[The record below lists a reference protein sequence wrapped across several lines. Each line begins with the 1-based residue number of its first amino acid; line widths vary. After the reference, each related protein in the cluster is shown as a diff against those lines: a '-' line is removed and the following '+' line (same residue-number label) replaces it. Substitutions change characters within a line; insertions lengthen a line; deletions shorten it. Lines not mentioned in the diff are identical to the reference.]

1 MRAFRSK
8 EPFSSSL
15 RSDEK
20 LRDIRDVTDLPLNF
34 DFSEEQELF
43 RRTVRE
49 FAKREI
55 APKIRDFERKGE
67 FPWGIYRKMG
77 SAGLLGLR
85 FPKEFGG
92 QESDAVTMAIL
103 VEEVARAG
111 WQIPLSD
118 IMGEILSLHGPT
130 QLKKEWLPAMAKGE
144 RMLGVANTEP
154 STGSDAAAIT
164 TRATRKGDNYVLNGE
179 KQFITGV
186 NECGAYCL
194 LAKTD
199 AEKGSK
205 GVSMFFVEMN
215 RPGIERYELDALGWK
230 LFSFGGIVLKDVT
243 IPASNLIG
251 EENRGFHYV
260 METFDLMR
268 SLIAV
273 WCIGLTESSIDE
285 GIEYAKQRT
294 AFGRPIAKYESV
306 QSRIVEGYTELEAAR
321 LLCYRT
327 LWLKDKGHKIT
338 KDSAMI
344 KWYVPQLC
352 FGIVNNCLQN
362 RGAIGYTTECMDEYR
377 LREIRGAMIGDGT
390 TDINKIVVARELL
403 GREFLPY
410 R

>member
-1 MRAFRSK
+1 M
-8 EPFSSSL
+8 
-15 RSDEK
+15 
-20 LRDIRDVTDLPLNF
+20 NF
-34 DFSEEQELF
+34 EFSEEQELF

-49 FAKREI
+49 FAKKEI
-55 APKIRDFERKGE
+55 APKIRECERRRK
-67 FPWGIYRKMG
+67 FPWDLYKKMG
-77 SAGLLGLR
+77 SAGLLGVR

-92 QESDAVTMAIL
+92 QESDAVTMGIL
-103 VEEVARAG
+103 VEEEARAG

-118 IMGEILSLHGPT
+118 IMGEILALHGPEP
-130 QLKKEWLPAMAKGE
+130 LKEQWLPAMVKGE

-164 TRATRKGDNYVLNGE
+164 TRATRKGDSYVLTGE
-179 KQFITGV
+179 KQCITGI

-199 AEKGSK
+199 ATKSSR
-205 GVSMFFVEMN
+205 GVSMFFVEMD
-215 RPGIERYELDALGWK
+215 RPGVEKYEFDALGWK
-230 LFSFGGIVLKDVT
+230 LFSFGGIVLKDVI

-251 EENRGFHYV
+251 EENKGFHYV

-268 SLIAV
+268 ALIAV
-273 WCIGLTESSIDE
+273 WCVGQAESSLEENID
-285 GIEYAKQRT
+285 YTKQRT
-294 AFGRPIAKYESV
+294 AFGRPIAKFESV
-306 QSRIVEGYTELEAAR
+306 QSRIVEAYTELEAAR

-327 LWLKDKGHKIT
+327 LWLKDKGHTIT

-352 FGIVNNCLQN
+352 FGIVNNLLQN
-362 RGAIGYTTECMDEYR
+362 RGAIGYTTECMDEFR

>member
-1 MRAFRSK
+1 
-8 EPFSSSL
+8 
-15 RSDEK
+15 
-20 LRDIRDVTDLPLNF
+20 LNF

-55 APKIRDFERKGE
+55 APKIRNYERKGE
-67 FPWGIYRKMG
+67 FPWDLYRKMG

-92 QESDAVTMAIL
+92 QESDAVTMGIL

-130 QLKKEWLPAMAKGE
+130 PLKKEWLPAMAKGE

-154 STGSDAAAIT
+154 SAGSDAAAIT

-205 GVSMFFVEMN
+205 GVSMLFVEMN
-215 RPGIERYELDALGWK
+215 RPGIEKYDFDALGWK

-306 QSRIVEGYTELEAAR
+306 QSRIVEGYTKLEAAR

-327 LWLKDKGHKIT
+327 LWLKDKGNKIT

-352 FGIVNNCLQN
+352 FGIVNDCLQN

-410 R
+410 K

>member
-1 MRAFRSK
+1 M
-8 EPFSSSL
+8 
-15 RSDEK
+15 
-20 LRDIRDVTDLPLNF
+20 TLNF
-34 DFSEEQELF
+34 EFSGEQELF
-43 RRTVRE
+43 RRTVRG
-49 FAKREI
+49 FAKKEI
-55 APKIRDFERKGE
+55 APKIRECERRRE
-67 FPWGIYRKMG
+67 FPWDLYKKMG
-77 SAGLLGLR
+77 NAGLLGVR

-92 QESDAVTMAIL
+92 QESDAVTMGIL
-103 VEEVARAG
+103 VEEEARAG

-118 IMGEILSLHGPT
+118 IMGEILALHGPKP
-130 QLKKEWLPAMAKGE
+130 LKEQWLPAMVKGE

-164 TRATRKGDNYVLNGE
+164 TRATRKGDSYVLTGE
-179 KQFITGV
+179 KQCITGID
-186 NECGAYCL
+186 ECGAYCL

-199 AEKGSK
+199 ANKGSR
-205 GVSMFFVEMN
+205 GVSMFFVEMD
-215 RPGIERYELDALGWK
+215 RPGVEKYEFDALGWK
-230 LFSFGGIVLKDVT
+230 LFSFGGIVLKDVI

-251 EENRGFHYV
+251 EENKGFHYV

-268 SLIAV
+268 ALIAV
-273 WCIGLTESSIDE
+273 WCVGQAESSLEENID
-285 GIEYAKQRT
+285 YTKQRT
-294 AFGRPIAKYESV
+294 AFGRPIAKFESV
-306 QSRIVEGYTELEAAR
+306 QSRIVEAYTELEAAR

-327 LWLKDKGHKIT
+327 LWLKDKGHTIT

-352 FGIVNNCLQN
+352 FGIVNNLLQN
-362 RGAIGYTTECMDEYR
+362 RGAIGYTTECMDEFR

>member
-1 MRAFRSK
+1 MRN
-8 EPFSSSL
+8 
-15 RSDEK
+15 K
-20 LRDIRDVTDLPLNF
+20 LSYGVTELPLNF
-34 DFSEEQELF
+34 EFSEEQELF

-49 FAKREI
+49 FAKKEI
-55 APKIRDFERKGE
+55 APKIRECERKGE
-67 FPWGIYRKMG
+67 FPWELYKKMG
-77 SAGLLGLR
+77 NAGLLGLR

-92 QESDAVTMAIL
+92 QESDAVTMGVL

-118 IMGEILSLHGPT
+118 IMGEILALHGPT
-130 QLKKEWLPAMAKGE
+130 ALKKEWLPAMVKGE
-144 RMLGVANTEP
+144 RMLGIDNTEP
-154 STGSDAAAIT
+154 STGSDAGSIT
-164 TRATRKGDNYVLNGE
+164 TRATRRGKSYVLSGE
-179 KQFITGV
+179 KQYITGV

-199 AEKGSK
+199 PEKGSR

-215 RPGIERYELDALGWK
+215 RAGVERYEFDALGWK
-230 LFSFGGIVLKDVT
+230 LFSFGGIVLKDVE

-251 EENRGFHYV
+251 EENKGFHYV

-268 SLIAV
+268 ALIAV
-273 WCIGLTESSIDE
+273 WCIGLTESSLEESID
-285 GIEYAKQRT
+285 YAKQRT
-294 AFGRPIAKYESV
+294 AFGRPIAKFEAV

-327 LWLKDKGHKIT
+327 LWLKDRGQKIT

>member
-1 MRAFRSK
+1 
-8 EPFSSSL
+8 
-15 RSDEK
+15 
-20 LRDIRDVTDLPLNF
+20 LNF

-49 FAKREI
+49 FAKKEI
-55 APKIRDFERKGE
+55 APKISDYERKRE
-67 FPWGIYRKMG
+67 FPWELYKKMG

-92 QESDAVTMAIL
+92 QESDAVTMGIM

-118 IMGEILSLHGPT
+118 IMGEILALHGPIP
-130 QLKKEWLPAMAKGE
+130 LKKEWLPPMAKGD
-144 RMLGVANTEP
+144 RMLGIANTEP
-154 STGSDAAAIT
+154 STGSDAAGIT
-164 TRATRKGDNYVLNGE
+164 TRAVRKGDNYILNGE
-179 KQFITGV
+179 KQCITGIK
-186 NECGAYCL
+186 EMGAYCV

-199 AEKGSK
+199 IDKGSR

-215 RPGIERYELDALGWK
+215 RLGVETYEFDAMGWK

-243 IPASNLIG
+243 IPTSNLIG
-251 EENRGFHYV
+251 DENKGFHYV

-268 SLIAV
+268 ALIAI
-273 WCIGLTESSIDE
+273 WCVGLAESSLEENMD
-285 GIEYAKQRT
+285 YTRQRT
-294 AFGRPIAKYESV
+294 AFGRPLAKFEAV
-306 QSRIVEGYTELEAAR
+306 QSRIVEAYTELEAAK

-327 LWLKDKGHKIT
+327 LWLKDKGQTIT
-338 KDSAMI
+338 RDSSMI

-352 FGIVNNCLQN
+352 FGIVNNLLQN

-403 GREFLPY
+403 GREYLPY

>member
-1 MRAFRSK
+1 M
-8 EPFSSSL
+8 
-15 RSDEK
+15 
-20 LRDIRDVTDLPLNF
+20 PLNF
-34 DFSEEQELF
+34 EFSGEQELF

-49 FAKREI
+49 FAKKEI
-55 APKIRDFERKGE
+55 APKIREYERKGE
-67 FPWGIYRKMG
+67 FPWEVYRKMG

-92 QESDAVTMAIL
+92 QESDAVTMGIL

-111 WQIPLSD
+111 WHIPLSD
-118 IMGEILSLHGPT
+118 IMGEILALHGPT
-130 QLKKEWLPAMAKGE
+130 PLKKEWLPAMVKGE
-144 RMLGVANTEP
+144 RMLGIANTEP

-164 TRATRKGDNYVLNGE
+164 TRATRTGNSYVLNGE
-179 KQFITGV
+179 KQCITGV
-186 NECGAYCL
+186 NECGAFCL

-199 AEKGSK
+199 AEKGSR
-205 GVSMFFVEMN
+205 GVSMFFVEMD
-215 RPGIERYELDALGWK
+215 RAGVERYEFDALGWK
-230 LFSFGGIVLKDVT
+230 LFSFGGIVLKDVA

-251 EENRGFHYV
+251 EENKGFHYV

-268 SLIAV
+268 ALIAV
-273 WCIGLTESSIDE
+273 WCLGLAESSLEENID
-285 GIEYAKQRT
+285 YVKQRT
-294 AFGRPIAKYESV
+294 AFGRPIAKFESV
-306 QSRIVEGYTELEAAR
+306 QSRIVEGFTELEAAR

-327 LWLKDKGHKIT
+327 LWLKDKGQKIT

-352 FGIVNNCLQN
+352 FGIVNNLLQN

-377 LREIRGAMIGDGT
+377 LREVRGAMIGDGT

-403 GREFLPY
+403 GRDFLPY

>member
-1 MRAFRSK
+1 MS
-8 EPFSSSL
+8 FSPTL
-15 RSDEK
+15 RTEVK
-20 LRDIRDVTDLPLNF
+20 LTHRGVTALTLNF

-49 FAKREI
+49 FAKKEI
-55 APKIRDFERKGE
+55 APKIREYERKGE
-67 FPWGIYRKMG
+67 FPWELYRKMG
-77 SAGLLGLR
+77 NAGLLGLR
-85 FPKEFGG
+85 FPREFGG
-92 QESDAVTMAIL
+92 QEGDAVTMGIL

-118 IMGEILSLHGPT
+118 IMGEILALHGPT
-130 QLKKEWLPAMAKGE
+130 RLKEEWLPAMAKGE
-144 RMLGVANTEP
+144 RMLGIANTEP
-154 STGSDAAAIT
+154 STGSDAAAIR
-164 TRATRKGDNYVLNGE
+164 TRAIRRGGSYVLTGE
-179 KQFITGV
+179 KQCITGI

-199 AEKGSK
+199 ADKGSR
-205 GVSMFFVEMN
+205 GVSMFFIEMD
-215 RPGIERYELDALGWK
+215 RPGIEKYEFDALGWR

-251 EENRGFHYV
+251 EENKGFHYV

-268 SLIAV
+268 ALIAV
-273 WCIGLTESSIDE
+273 WCVGLAGSSLEENIDFTR
-285 GIEYAKQRT
+285 QRT
-294 AFGRPIAKYESV
+294 AFGRPIAKFESV

-327 LWLKDKGHKIT
+327 LWLKDKGQKIT
-338 KDSAMI
+338 KESAMI

-403 GREFLPY
+403 GKEFLPY

>member
-1 MRAFRSK
+1 
-8 EPFSSSL
+8 
-15 RSDEK
+15 
-20 LRDIRDVTDLPLNF
+20 VTDLPLNF

-43 RRTVRE
+43 RRTVRA
-49 FAKREI
+49 FAKEEI
-55 APKIRDFERKGE
+55 APKIREYEKKGE
-67 FPWGIYRKMG
+67 FPWELYRKMG

-92 QESDAVTMAIL
+92 QESDAVTMGIL

-130 QLKKEWLPAMAKGE
+130 PLKKEWLPAMAKGE
-144 RMLGVANTEP
+144 RMMGIANTEP
-154 STGSDAAAIT
+154 SAGSDAAAIT
-164 TRATRKGDNYVLNGE
+164 TRATRKGDSYVINGE
-179 KQFITGV
+179 KQYITGV

-199 AEKGSK
+199 AEKGSR

-215 RPGIERYELDALGWK
+215 RPGIERYDFDALGWR

-273 WCIGLTESSIDE
+273 WCIGLTESSIEENID
-285 GIEYAKQRT
+285 YTKQRT
-294 AFGRPIAKYESV
+294 AFGRPIAKFESV

-327 LWLKDKGHKIT
+327 LWLKDRGQKIT

-403 GREFLPY
+403 GKEFLPY

>member
-1 MRAFRSK
+1 M
-8 EPFSSSL
+8 
-15 RSDEK
+15 
-20 LRDIRDVTDLPLNF
+20 NF

-55 APKIRDFERKGE
+55 APKIRNYERKGE
-67 FPWGIYRKMG
+67 FPWDLYRKMG

-85 FPKEFGG
+85 FPKQFGG
-92 QESDAVTMAIL
+92 QESDAVTMGIL

-130 QLKKEWLPAMAKGE
+130 PLKKEWLPAMAKGE

-154 STGSDAAAIT
+154 SAGSDAAAIT

-199 AEKGSK
+199 TEKGSK
-205 GVSMFFVEMN
+205 GVSMLFVEMN
-215 RPGIERYELDALGWK
+215 RPGIEKYDFDALGWK

-327 LWLKDKGHKIT
+327 LWLKDKGNKIT

-352 FGIVNNCLQN
+352 FGIVNDCLQN

-410 R
+410 K

>member
-1 MRAFRSK
+1 
-8 EPFSSSL
+8 
-15 RSDEK
+15 
-20 LRDIRDVTDLPLNF
+20 
-34 DFSEEQELF
+34 
-43 RRTVRE
+43 VRE
-49 FAKREI
+49 FAKKEI
-55 APKIRDFERKGE
+55 APKIREYERKRE
-67 FPWGIYRKMG
+67 FPWEVYKKMG

-92 QESDAVTMAIL
+92 QESDAVTMGIL

-118 IMGEILSLHGPT
+118 IMGEILALHGPNP
-130 QLKKEWLPAMAKGE
+130 LKKEWLPAMVKGE

-164 TRATRKGDNYVLNGE
+164 TRAKRKGDGYILNGE
-179 KQFITGV
+179 KQCITGV
-186 NECGAYCL
+186 NDCGAFCL

-199 AEKGSK
+199 ADKGSQ

-215 RPGIERYELDALGWK
+215 RAGVERYEFDALGWR
-230 LFSFGGIVLKDVT
+230 LFSFGGIVLKDVS

-251 EENRGFHYV
+251 EENKGFHYV

-268 SLIAV
+268 ALIAV
-273 WCIGLTESSIDE
+273 WCIGITQGSLEENID
-285 GIEYAKQRT
+285 YTKQRT
-294 AFGRPIAKYESV
+294 AFGRPIAKFESV

-327 LWLKDKGHKIT
+327 LWLKDKGQKIT
-338 KDSAMI
+338 KDSSMI

-352 FGIVNNCLQN
+352 FGIVNNLLQN

-377 LREIRGAMIGDGT
+377 LRELRGAMIGDGT

>member
-1 MRAFRSK
+1 M
-8 EPFSSSL
+8 
-15 RSDEK
+15 
-20 LRDIRDVTDLPLNF
+20 TDLPLSF

-43 RRTVRE
+43 RKTVRA
-49 FAKREI
+49 FAKKEV
-55 APKIRDFERKGE
+55 APKIREYERKRE
-67 FPWGIYRKMG
+67 FPWELYRKMG

-92 QESDAVTMAIL
+92 QESDAVTMGIL
-103 VEEVARAG
+103 VEEIARAG

-118 IMGEILSLHGPT
+118 IMGEILALHGPAP
-130 QLKKEWLPAMAKGE
+130 LKKEWLPAMARGE

-154 STGSDAAAIT
+154 SAGSDAAGIA

-179 KQFITGV
+179 KQYITGV
-186 NECGAYCL
+186 NECGAYCI

-199 AEKGSK
+199 IEKGSK

-215 RPGIERYELDALGWK
+215 RPGIERYEFDALGWR

-243 IPASNLIG
+243 IPATNLIG
-251 EENRGFHYV
+251 EENQGFRYV

-268 SLIAV
+268 ALIAA
-273 WCIGLTESSIDE
+273 WCIGLTESSLE
-285 GIEYAKQRT
+285 ENIEYAKQRT
-294 AFGRPIAKYESV
+294 AFGRPIAKFESV
-306 QSRIVEGYTELEAAR
+306 QSRLVEGYTEVEAAR

-327 LWLKDKGHKIT
+327 LWLKDKGQKIT

-362 RGAIGYTTECMDEYR
+362 RGALGYTTECMDEYR

>member
-1 MRAFRSK
+1 
-8 EPFSSSL
+8 
-15 RSDEK
+15 
-20 LRDIRDVTDLPLNF
+20 
-34 DFSEEQELF
+34 
-43 RRTVRE
+43 
-49 FAKREI
+49 
-55 APKIRDFERKGE
+55 
-67 FPWGIYRKMG
+67 
-77 SAGLLGLR
+77 
-85 FPKEFGG
+85 
-92 QESDAVTMAIL
+92 
-103 VEEVARAG
+103 
-111 WQIPLSD
+111 
-118 IMGEILSLHGPT
+118 
-130 QLKKEWLPAMAKGE
+130 
-144 RMLGVANTEP
+144 
-154 STGSDAAAIT
+154 
-164 TRATRKGDNYVLNGE
+164 
-179 KQFITGV
+179 
-186 NECGAYCL
+186 
-194 LAKTD
+194 
-199 AEKGSK
+199 
-205 GVSMFFVEMN
+205 MFFVEMN
-215 RPGIERYELDALGWK
+215 RPGIEKYDFDALGWK

-327 LWLKDKGHKIT
+327 LWLKDKGDKIT

>member
-1 MRAFRSK
+1 M
-8 EPFSSSL
+8 
-15 RSDEK
+15 
-20 LRDIRDVTDLPLNF
+20 TLNF

-49 FAKREI
+49 FAKKEI
-55 APKIRDFERKGE
+55 APKIREYERKGE
-67 FPWGIYRKMG
+67 FPWELYRKMG
-77 SAGLLGLR
+77 NAGLLGLR
-85 FPKEFGG
+85 FPREFGG
-92 QESDAVTMAIL
+92 QEGDAVTMGIL

-118 IMGEILSLHGPT
+118 IMGEILALHGPT
-130 QLKKEWLPAMAKGE
+130 RLKEEWLPAMAKGE
-144 RMLGVANTEP
+144 RMLGIANTEP
-154 STGSDAAAIT
+154 STGSDAAAIR
-164 TRATRKGDNYVLNGE
+164 TRAIRRGGSYVLTGE
-179 KQFITGV
+179 KQCITGI

-199 AEKGSK
+199 ADKGSR
-205 GVSMFFVEMN
+205 GVSMFFVEMD
-215 RPGIERYELDALGWK
+215 RPGIEKYEFDALGWR

-251 EENRGFHYV
+251 EENKGFHYV

-268 SLIAV
+268 ALIAV
-273 WCIGLTESSIDE
+273 WCVGLAGSSLEENIDFTR
-285 GIEYAKQRT
+285 QRT
-294 AFGRPIAKYESV
+294 AFGRPIAKFESV

-327 LWLKDKGHKIT
+327 LWLKDKGQKIT
-338 KDSAMI
+338 KESAMI

-403 GREFLPY
+403 GKEFLPY